1 MRKSIVTG
9 EFTLPVMA
17 LLTLPLWALPDWANW
32 SLWAGLVL
40 TGFTAYLI
48 MELNNRNT
56 LLRIRS
62 RMMST
67 TFLFLML
74 ICPQLHG
81 LHSGMLSMLLWV
93 LSYHTL
99 FASYQHR
106 RPEGYVF
113 HTFLC
118 VGLGSL
124 LFPPLLLFAL
134 GFYFC
139 LLIPLRGLTWRTF
152 MAGIFGLALP
162 YWASAAYA
170 IWHNR
175 LDSAFLSL

>member
-62 RMMST
+62 RMMS
-67 TFLFLML
+67 
-74 ICPQLHG
+74 P
-81 LHSGMLSMLLWV
+81 HSC
-93 LSYHTL
+93 
-99 FASYQHR
+99 F
-106 RPEGYVF
+106 
-113 HTFLC
+113 
-118 VGLGSL
+118 
-124 LFPPLLLFAL
+124 
-134 GFYFC
+134 
-139 LLIPLRGLTWRTF
+139 
-152 MAGIFGLALP
+152 
-162 YWASAAYA
+162 
-170 IWHNR
+170 
-175 LDSAFLSL
+175 

>member
-106 RPEGYVF
+106 RPRGLCVP
-113 HTFLC
+113 HVFLC
-118 VGLGSL
+118 VVWAVCF
-124 LFPPLLLFAL
+124 FPLSCYLHWVFTFA
-134 GFYFC
+134 C
-139 LLIPLRGLTWRTF
+139 
-152 MAGIFGLALP
+152 
-162 YWASAAYA
+162 
-170 IWHNR
+170 
-175 LDSAFLSL
+175 